1 MEILLQQQVLKS
13 SSKSANHKT
22 FMDPSYPHWGWS
34 WLERWMASRPQQN
47 ENARERELYSDHASI
62 KRATAQAFPVRELGK
77 SRSLRYLNLK
87 NIPSP
92 TALTHS
98 RQSPSTNASRAPSV
112 SSKGGG
118 CSGVGE
124 DSRSMISFQSEWYHR
139 RRHSIA
145 GSSARDDESLASSPS
160 VPRYMGPTESAKAK
174 TRSYRIP
181 SPLGNGT
188 PEKGSAGSAKKRLSF
203 SSSPAGIRR
212 HSGPPKLDISVHS
225 EKKPSNGGGR

>member
-1 MEILLQQQVLKS
+1 
-13 SSKSANHKT
+13 
-22 FMDPSYPHWGWS
+22 MDPSYPHWGWS